1 VGWVSRMSPNGPE
14 GGEGGVK
21 MDKAS
26 SRFAGG
32 LFSMIHCALPIA
44 TSNNTLTVDSLQQKN
59 FADFWRLRS
68 PAKGA
73 KKECPHLAMVAFG
86 CSVEHCLRIFRLVA
100 KSLAGRDWI
109 DTTNIAILAA
119 KSSSFYREAELIS
132 LGLDMGPNSI
142 GWALI
147 ETEERRIIASG
158 VRVFP
163 EGVDAFDTAKEKSR
177 TQERRVKRGMRRQ
190 IARRAR
196 RKRELRKLLAAKG
209 LLPADSAQQAAVC
222 SLDPYPLRAKGLDQA
237 LAAYEFGRVLLHLAA
252 RRGFLSNSKSDKAK
266 AKETSEMLNEISEL
280 ENEIQSAGHRTLG
293 EHLASLVAKPGERPL
308 IRVRN
313 RHTRREMLRKEFGLL
328 WEAQKAHHP
337 SLLTDNL
344 RKMLDNDE
352 PAGSATWWK
361 GGAIFGQR
369 NLYWPASMIGMCEYE
384 PKERRAPKADRIAQ
398 RYRLLSEVNN
408 LKYIDP
414 ETGRVCALDSDQ
426 RAILL
431 DHLATSKEMTF
442 DQVRK
447 KLNFPQAVRFNLE
460 EGERSKLKGHLVDYL
475 MAKES
480 PFGKGWWDL
489 PESRRDEV
497 VRTIINPRNTD
508 EMIKD
513 VAVRKWGLAP
523 EQADELIAV
532 NLPAGYGSLSRKAL
546 EKLVPHMEKGLLLM
560 TDDGTPCALTLAGYL
575 RPDQRAHKQ
584 LDALP
589 EPPDL
594 PNPVVRNTLFELR
607 RVVNAIIREYG
618 KPDRIHIE
626 LARSIKMG
634 PNDRSE
640 YNKKIRERE
649 DERAR
654 AADAIRAE
662 SPGQKLSRDLIDKYL
677 LWEQQGGKCVY
688 SGRSMS
694 LTQLLAGEVDVDHIL
709 PRWRSLD
716 DSFMN
721 RVVCFRDVNHEKG
734 DRTPYEWLNGR
745 PEDYE
750 ALKQRIR
757 SLPFRKRARFT
768 QEKIDTDEFA
778 ARQLVD
784 TAYITRAAA
793 DYLRCLVEKPHHVL
807 GGKGTY
813 TAELRHLW
821 GIETIL
827 SELTDSPAWAAQ
839 ADLRP
844 GEKNRADHRHHAID
858 AIVVALTDQSRLQ
871 KLSRM
876 YKTGEAGAEILPW
889 DNFRNSVVE
898 SVKAINVSH
907 RVQRKVTGALH
918 EETIYGPV
926 REKNV
931 RGEIVQRPGEFV
943 VRKPLESLTQA
954 MVEDI
959 RADDP
964 TIKNLVLGRL
974 AEFGVTP
981 GKKSA
986 GGIPKE
992 VWAKPLL
999 MKSGIPVKKV
1009 TLVKRDETIRPI
1021 REGAYVKPGSTHHLC
1036 IFEYTE
1042 NGKKKRDAVFVTM
1055 LEAVDRIRE
1064 RKPVI
1069 SRAHPDRPDARFVM
1083 SLSRGELISAVFKGK
1098 MRIAQFKTAAS
1109 TTQQMIF
1116 TEHTDAR
1123 RDSGDSRAQKLS
1135 ATPDSLDKQARKI
1148 TIDPLGRVRWAN
1160 D

>member
-1 VGWVSRMSPNGPE
+1 MH
-14 GGEGGVK
+14 
-21 MDKAS
+21 
-26 SRFAGG
+26 
-32 LFSMIHCALPIA
+32 I
-44 TSNNTLTVDSLQQKN
+44 
-59 FADFWRLRS
+59 
-68 PAKGA
+68 
-73 KKECPHLAMVAFG
+73 
-86 CSVEHCLRIFRLVA
+86 
-100 KSLAGRDWI
+100 
-109 DTTNIAILAA
+109 
-119 KSSSFYREAELIS
+119 
-132 LGLDMGPNSI
+132 LGLDLGPNSI

-147 ETEERRIIASG
+147 DPEADRIVASG

-177 TQERRVKRGMRRQ
+177 TQERRIKRGMRRQ
-190 IARRAR
+190 VARRAR
-196 RKRELRKLLAAKG
+196 RKRELRNLLTVHH
-209 LLPADSAQQAAVC
+209 LLPADAEQQKTTLA
-222 SLDPYPLRAKGLDQA
+222 LDPYPLRAKGLDHA
-237 LAAYEFGRVLLHLAA
+237 LTAFEFGRVLLHLAA

-266 AKETSEMLNEISEL
+266 AKETSDMLKEISEL
-280 ENEIQSAGHRTLG
+280 EAEIQNAGHRTLG
-293 EHLASLVAKPGERPL
+293 EHLAAIVAKPGEKPL
-308 IRVRN
+308 VRIRN
-313 RHTRREMLRKEFGLL
+313 KHTRRDMLRKEFNAL
-328 WEAQKAHHP
+328 WEVQKSHHP
-337 SLLTDNL
+337 SLLTDEL
-344 RKMLDNDE
+344 RKKLDDPEGN
-352 PAGSATWWK
+352 ATWWI

-414 ETGRVCALDSDQ
+414 DSGRVCPLDQDQ
-426 RAILL
+426 RLILL
-431 DHLATSKEMTF
+431 DHLSRAREMTF

-475 MAKES
+475 MARES
-480 PFGKGWWDL
+480 PFGKGWWDF
-489 PESRRDEV
+489 PDTRKDEI
-497 VRTIINPRNTD
+497 VRTLLNPNSTD
-508 EMIKD
+508 DGIKD
-513 VAVRKWGLAP
+513 VVIRNWGLNA
-523 EQADELIAV
+523 EQADQLLSIH
-532 NLPAGYGSLSRKAL
+532 LPEGYGSLSRKAM
-546 EKLVPHMEKGLLLM
+546 EKLVPYMEKGLLLM
-560 TDDGTPCALTLAGYL
+560 TDDGTPCALTSAGYL

-584 LDALP
+584 LSALP

-594 PNPVVRNTLFELR
+594 PNPVVRNTLHELR
-607 RVVNAIIREYG
+607 RLINAILREYG

-634 PNDRSE
+634 PDKRSD
-640 YNKKIRERE
+640 YNKAIRERE
-649 DERAR
+649 EERSK

-662 SPGQKLSRDLIDKYL
+662 APGAKLSRDLITKYL
-677 LWEQQGGKCVY
+677 LWEQQSGRCIY
-688 SGRSMS
+688 SGKSIS
-694 LTQLLAGEVDVDHIL
+694 LSQLLGGEVDVDHIL

-716 DSFMN
+716 DSFAN
-721 RVVCFRDVNHEKG
+721 KVVCFRDMNRNKG
-734 DRTPYEWLNGR
+734 DRTPYEWLSGR
-745 PEDYE
+745 PDDYE
-750 ALKQRIR
+750 ALKSRIR
-757 SLPFRKRARFT
+757 TLPFRKRARFT
-768 QEKIDTDEFA
+768 QEKIDTDEFV

-827 SELTDSPAWAAQ
+827 SELPDSPAWAAQ

-871 KLSRM
+871 KLSKL
-876 YKTGEAGAEILPW
+876 YKTGETGAEILPW
-889 DNFRNSVVE
+889 EGFRNSVVD
-898 SVKAINVSH
+898 SVKTINVSH

-926 REKNV
+926 REKNI
-931 RGEIVQRPGEFV
+931 RGEIIQRPGEFV

-959 RADDP
+959 RDP
-964 TIKNLVLGRL
+964 VIRKLVVDRL
-974 AEFGVTP
+974 AEFQVTV

-992 VWAKPLL
+992 VWTKPLL
-999 MKSGIPVKKV
+999 MKSGVPVKKV
-1009 TLVKRDETIRPI
+1009 RLIKRDETIRPI

-1042 NGKKKRDAVFVTM
+1042 KGKKKRDAVFVPM
-1055 LEAVDRIRE
+1055 LEAINRIKQKQPIICR
-1064 RKPVI
+1064 V
-1069 SRAHPDRPDARFVM
+1069 HPKKPDARFIM
-1083 SLSRGELISAVFKGK
+1083 SLSRGEIVLAPKPNTGPMIVNTSVSTEGK
-1098 MRIAQFKTAAS
+1098 ILFCDS
-1109 TTQQMIF
+1109 N
-1116 TEHTDAR
+1116 DAR
-1123 RDSGDSRAQKLS
+1123 PSSEKRKFSVAVNSMSGD
-1135 ATPDSLDKQARKI
+1135 ARKV
-1148 TIDPLGRVRWAN
+1148 TVDPLGRVRWAN